1 MVTMRKERSETLKH
15 MDMAASADKV
25 VAENRE
31 LRAKIEELEGAVLAA
46 EEGQKTL
53 MLQRKTLISNKE
65 SVQKELDKVMKKHET
80 AAAEKE
86 KQLREKSMAYEAM
99 KMEADATI

>member
-1 MVTMRKERSETLKH
+1 
-15 MDMAASADKV
+15 MDKAADADKM

-31 LRAKIEELEGAVLAA
+31 LRAQIEELKKSVLAA

-65 SVQKELDKVMKKHET
+65 SV
-80 AAAEKE
+80 
-86 KQLREKSMAYEAM
+86 
-99 KMEADATI
+99 